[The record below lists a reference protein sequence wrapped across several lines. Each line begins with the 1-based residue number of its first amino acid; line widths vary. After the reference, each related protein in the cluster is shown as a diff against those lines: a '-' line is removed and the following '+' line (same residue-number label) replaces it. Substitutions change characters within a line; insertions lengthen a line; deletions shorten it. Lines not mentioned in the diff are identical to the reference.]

1 MDKEIQYNTS
11 ETKHDWFSTYVLTKE
26 QLAQLIQNKINRA
39 KIYQLREKDKY
50 LLEDWWVAWIGNES
64 RDTAQNV

>member
-39 KIYQLREKDKY
+39 KIYHM
-50 LLEDWWVAWIGNES
+50 
-64 RDTAQNV
+64 NVNKVKSLVGDS